1 MAQVVY
7 QPWALS
13 GLTHIFGSN
22 TFAAETPAAFSIS
35 YFDRWIR
42 GIVSLSQPFTQELPH
57 AIRDIITADPTSS
70 IAVKYRNYVKTVLL
84 PLCRRVTGILRAH
97 SAVIEVCCHSRIG
110 ICRSMPAAVVSSHHH
125 CSDYTVLQWPS
136 IEWLA
141 EKVRHRPSPLSLQID
156 LGPQPYIMCCSAD
169 PMLQLL
175 DANAS

>member
-13 GLTHIFGSN
+13 GLTHVFGSN

-97 SAVIEVCCHSRIG
+97 SAVIEVRCHRCHICICC
-110 ICRSMPAAVVSSHHH
+110 SMVAAIVSSHHRCFA
-125 CSDYTVLQWPS
+125 CSGHHS
-136 IEWLA
+136 
-141 EKVRHRPSPLSLQID
+141 SCSLKR
-156 LGPQPYIMCCSAD
+156 
-169 PMLQLL
+169 
-175 DANAS
+175 